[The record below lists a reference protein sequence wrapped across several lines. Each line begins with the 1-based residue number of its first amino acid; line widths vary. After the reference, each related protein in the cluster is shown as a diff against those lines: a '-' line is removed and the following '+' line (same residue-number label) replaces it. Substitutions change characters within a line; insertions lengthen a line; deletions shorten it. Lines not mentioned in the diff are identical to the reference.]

1 MRGRKMTIIGQELK
15 KWRDSLNIGELDK
28 YDITV
33 ANIIIN
39 NFDELR
45 EAGGTARG
53 KRSVKFAEM
62 INKKKIYVIL
72 HYRMFLKVNH
82 IQKSASKE

>member
-1 MRGRKMTIIGQELK
+1 MTIIGQELK

-39 NFDELR
+39 NFDKLR

-62 INKKKIYVIL
+62 INKKKNICDTSLSNVSEGQSY
-72 HYRMFLKVNH
+72 
-82 IQKSASKE
+82 

>member
-1 MRGRKMTIIGQELK
+1 MTIIGQELK

-39 NFDELR
+39 NFDKLKAVVEDMEANKDEL
-45 EAGGTARG
+45 GIQYG
-53 KRSVKFAEM
+53 K
-62 INKKKIYVIL
+62 NKVL
-72 HYRMFLKVNH
+72 HH
-82 IQKSASKE
+82 